1 MEILDKIFCSINS
14 NIKNVQS
21 HSKDSRNTE
30 LILAYYNGYET
41 ALKEMKKEVVKIK
54 QEKEGGIS
62 MEVENKEI
70 AIKGIALL
78 LKEKVL
84 GIKEICDEIKVDGK
98 VYDSEIMAIRTVMAD
113 INEIIISLKAC
124 KNLPN
129 TDIIKDNNINEQKE
143 KKQQ

>member
-1 MEILDKIFCSINS
+1 MD
-14 NIKNVQS
+14 
-21 HSKDSRNTE
+21 SK
-30 LILAYYNGYET
+30 
-41 ALKEMKKEVVKIK
+41 
-54 QEKEGGIS
+54 
-62 MEVENKEI
+62 NKEI
-70 AIKGIALL
+70 AIKGIAML

>member
-14 NIKNVQS
+14 NMKNVQS

-78 LKEKVL
+78 LKEKAV

-98 VYDSEIMAIRTVMAD
+98 VHDSEI
-113 INEIIISLKAC
+113 ISLNTVTENMKTIIGSLEAC
-124 KNLPN
+124 KNLSNENN
-129 TDIIKDNNINEQKE
+129 TKDNSINEQKE
-143 KKQQ
+143 KE